1 MSRTVAEVLPN
12 LAHFT
17 GSEGLTRHRILP
29 GMPGVLLSDG
39 AKYVAEKAGG
49 YWLMDIIALGYRDWL
64 LEGDDFCVV
73 ALKVSNGEATLTVSD
88 GNGNDLDTQD
98 IEHTDFPEPGIEFYL
113 DGRSGG
119 EPVLMLKSEY

>member
-1 MSRTVAEVLPN
+1 MRRTVAKVLPD

-17 GSEGLTRHRILP
+17 GSEGLVRHRILP

-39 AKYVAEKAGG
+39 AKYVAEKAGA
-49 YWLMDIIALGYRDWL
+49 YWLMDIIVLDCRGWL

-73 ALKVSNGEATLTVSD
+73 ALKVSGGDATLTVSD
-88 GNGNDLDTQD
+88 GNGNDLYTQTVL
-98 IEHTDFPEPGIEFYL
+98 TDFPEPGIEFYL
-113 DGRSGG
+113 DARSGG